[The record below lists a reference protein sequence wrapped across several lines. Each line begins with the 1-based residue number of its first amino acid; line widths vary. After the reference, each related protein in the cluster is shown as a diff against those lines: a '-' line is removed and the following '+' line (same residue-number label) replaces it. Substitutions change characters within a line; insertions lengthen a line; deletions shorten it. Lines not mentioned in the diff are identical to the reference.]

1 MQCPQLHIHVSA
13 RNPGDAAWPDVHL
26 GAKGREYFASDE
38 LQQHRR
44 DLIKAFQQEVPAFI
58 AEAEDEEEV

>member
-1 MQCPQLHIHVSA
+1 MSA